1 MRVVGRSKDVVISG
15 GFNVYPIEVEN
26 VLTGHPAVS
35 EAAVIGLPHER
46 WGEAVHAV
54 VVARPGAAITEAELT
69 AFCSSQIASYKTPKS
84 IEFADALP
92 RTPVG
97 KIDKV
102 SLRDTRRRGGA
113 PTPDL

>member
-26 VLTGHPAVS
+26 VLSEHPAVA
-35 EAAVIGLPHER
+35 EVAVIGLPHEK

-54 VVARPGAAITEAELT
+54 VVARPGAAFTDSELT
-69 AFCSSQIASYKTPKS
+69 AFCADRIASYKTPKS
-84 IEFADALP
+84 IEFAETLP
-92 RTPVG
+92 RTSVG

-102 SLRDTRRRGGA
+102 SLRTSRHR
-113 PTPDL
+113 PPNE